1 MNVGALYAR
10 HEAEVLRFFMERV
23 RSPELACD
31 LAAETFAAALADAG
45 AFDPTRSS
53 EHDWLL
59 ALANAQLLRAY
70 RVGAV
75 DDAARL
81 RLKLPPVV
89 LDDRTLDRVWQLRG
103 EDRNEER
110 KPRLSGQVLVGEVAR
125 AVGVGAAVL
134 AADGVFAPAGGSS
147 EEFVGLSPTKSTLDG
162 GGVLVPDLA
171 DALAGA
177 ERRREGGRRR
187 KRRLVIAA
195 RGAIALVTVGWVVG
209 QAVLPD
215 RPAATGTSWLP
226 YEADG
231 GVSGAFPRLWYF
243 ASAPQVKQAG
253 REVVTFTTFTTGGPS
268 DEPCGAVSAM
278 GRADALVAVIDGRP
292 RELPSR
298 CGRVSTTPLEGGLY
312 GLIVLGPKAPERVRA
327 EAQDILDRVEV
338 TAPL

>member
-10 HEAEVLRFFMERV
+10 HEADVLRFFMERV

-45 AFDPTRSS
+45 AFDPTRAS
-53 EHDWLL
+53 ERDWLL

-81 RLKLPPVV
+81 RLKVPPVL
-89 LDDRTLDRVWQLRG
+89 LDDRTLDRVWHLRG

-110 KPRLSGQVLVGEVAR
+110 KPRLSGQVLVGEPSRR
-125 AVGVGAAVL
+125 AIVVGASSDELV
-134 AADGVFAPAGGSS
+134 GHSPAKSS
-147 EEFVGLSPTKSTLDG
+147 LDG

-171 DALAGA
+171 DVLAGA
-177 ERRREGGRRR
+177 EQRRDGGRRR
-187 KRRLVIAA
+187 RRRLVIAA
-195 RGAIALVTVGWVVG
+195 RVAIALVTVGWVVG

-268 DEPCGAVSAM
+268 DAPCGAVSAM

-298 CGRVSTTPLEGGLY
+298 CGRVSTTLLEGGLY
-312 GLIVLGPKAPERVRA
+312 GLIVLGPEAPERVRA

>member
-10 HEAEVLRFFMERV
+10 HEADVLRFFMERV

-31 LAAETFAAALADAG
+31 LAAETFASALADAG

-75 DDAARL
+75 DDSGRL
-81 RLKLPPVV
+81 RLKLPAVV

-110 KPRLSGQVLVGEVAR
+110 KPRLSGQVLVGEDAR
-125 AVGVGAAVL
+125 AVGVGAA
-134 AADGVFAPAGGSS
+134 
-147 EEFVGLSPTKSTLDG
+147 
-162 GGVLVPDLA
+162 GVLVPDLA
-171 DALAGA
+171 DVLAGA
-177 ERRREGGRRR
+177 ERRRDGGRRR

-195 RGAIALVTVGWVVG
+195 RVAIALVTVGWVVG

-226 YEADG
+226 YEAGG

-268 DEPCGAVSAM
+268 DAPCGAVSAM

-312 GLIVLGPKAPERVRA
+312 GLIVLGPEAPERVRA